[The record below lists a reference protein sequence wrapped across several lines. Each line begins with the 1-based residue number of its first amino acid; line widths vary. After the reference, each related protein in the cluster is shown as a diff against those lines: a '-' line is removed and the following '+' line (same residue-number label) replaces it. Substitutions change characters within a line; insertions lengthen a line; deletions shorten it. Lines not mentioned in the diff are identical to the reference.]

1 MKNILLTAI
10 FPHPP
15 IIVPEVGR
23 GEEKK
28 TEKTVSALNK
38 VCQKIAEL
46 NPDTV
51 VIITPHSYFNPHFF
65 SVYNDEILN
74 GNFGNFGAPQARFSF
89 DNDIEFID
97 KLEFNSKEVFNKLD
111 RIPPKINLDHGS
123 GVPLYY
129 LKKAGFSNKITV
141 INYTALNKEHHIRF
155 GSFISKTAEDLGR
168 NIVLIASGD
177 LSHRL
182 LPTAPAGYNPQ
193 GRVFDEIITEGIKK
207 GDYESIIS
215 IDSNIRENAGECG
228 FNSLMTAFGAIGLK
242 PQNNEVLSYEG
253 PFGVGYIV
261 AVL

>member
-1 MKNILLTAI
+1 MSNILLTAL

-23 GEEKK
+23 GEENK
-28 TEKTVSALNK
+28 TSKTISALNT
-38 VCQKIAEL
+38 VCKRIVEL
-46 NPDTV
+46 NPDTI

-74 GNFGNFGAPQARFSF
+74 GNFANFGAPQARFSF
-89 DNDIEFID
+89 DNDKEFID
-97 KLEFNSKEVFNKLD
+97 RLELNAKEVFHKLE
-111 RIPPKINLDHGS
+111 RIPPKTYLDHGS

-129 LKKAGFSNKITV
+129 LKKAGYGNKIAV
-141 INYTALNKEHHIRF
+141 INYTALNKETHMRF
-155 GSFISKTAEDLGR
+155 GGFISKTAEDLGQK
-168 NIVLIASGD
+168 IVFIASGD

-182 LPTAPAGYNPQ
+182 LPTAPAGYNPH
-193 GRVFDEIITEGIKK
+193 GRVFDEIVTEGIKK
-207 GDYESIIS
+207 GNYESIIS
-215 IDSNIRENAGECG
+215 VDAKIRENAGECG
-228 FNSLMTAFGAIGLK
+228 FNSLMTAFGGIGRE